1 MRLAASTQPD
11 SPRGRTAM
19 RNLILTLALSGLLL
33 PCRGF
38 GEEDVFAPRKTS
50 TRRQAVVLSA
60 LFPGLGQL
68 SSGRKVTGT
77 ILLVA
82 EIGSL
87 ATALTANENYNTR
100 LDNFERLKSEYEQ
113 MAAGNSRHDL
123 AEQQWQEV
131 SAEADDL
138 NNLHNIRRTYTAAA
152 VGIYVYNLVD
162 ILLLNPPE
170 AGSDKPWG
178 LRAVPA
184 LGEGPA
190 RLMVTGR
197 F

>member
-1 MRLAASTQPD
+1 
-11 SPRGRTAM
+11 M
-19 RNLILTLALSGLLL
+19 RNLILTLALSGILLL
-33 PCRGF
+33 PCRSF
-38 GEEDVFAPRKTS
+38 AEEDVFATRKAAS
-50 TRRQAVVLSA
+50 RKEAVILSA

-68 SSGRKVTGT
+68 STGRKVTGT

-100 LDNFERLKSEYEQ
+100 LDNYERLKLEYEL

-123 AEQQWQEV
+123 AEQRWREL
-131 SAEADDL
+131 SAEAEDL
-138 NNLHNIRRTYTAAA
+138 DGLHNIRRAYTAAA
-152 VGIYVYNLVD
+152 AGIYVYNLVD
-162 ILLLNPPE
+162 ILLLNRPE
-170 AGSDKPWG
+170 PGADRSWS
-178 LRAVPA
+178 LRAVPG

-190 RLMVTGR
+190 RLMVTGS

>member
-1 MRLAASTQPD
+1 
-11 SPRGRTAM
+11 M
-19 RNLILTLALSGLLL
+19 RNLILTLVLSGILL
-33 PCRGF
+33 PCG
-38 GEEDVFAPRKTS
+38 VFAEEEVFAARKS
-50 TRRQAVVLSA
+50 ATRKEAVILSA

-68 SSGRKVTGT
+68 STGRKVTGT

-113 MAAGNSRHDL
+113 MAAGNTRHDL
-123 AEQQWQEV
+123 AEQRWQELR
-131 SAEADDL
+131 AEADDL
-138 NNLHNIRRTYTAAA
+138 DGLHNLRRAYTAAA
-152 VGIYVYNLVD
+152 VGIYVFNLVD

-170 AGSDKPWG
+170 AGSDKSWS
-178 LRAVPA
+178 LRASPG
-184 LGEGPA
+184 LGESPP
-190 RLMVTGR
+190 RLMVTGS

>member
-1 MRLAASTQPD
+1 
-11 SPRGRTAM
+11 M
-19 RNLILTLALSGLLL
+19 RNLILTLALSGILLL
-33 PCRGF
+33 PCGARA
-38 GEEDVFAPRKTS
+38 EEDVFAARKTAS
-50 TRRQAVVLSA
+50 RKEAVILSA

-77 ILLVA
+77 ILLVS

-87 ATALTANENYNTR
+87 ATVLTANENYNTR

-123 AEQQWQEV
+123 AEQRWQELT
-131 SAEADDL
+131 SEADDL
-138 NNLHNIRRTYTAAA
+138 DGLHNLRRAYTAAA

-170 AGSDKPWG
+170 TAAARSWS
-178 LRAVPA
+178 LRAVPG

-190 RLMVTGR
+190 RLMVAGS

>member
-1 MRLAASTQPD
+1 
-11 SPRGRTAM
+11 M
-19 RNLILTLALSGLLL
+19 RNLILTLALSGILL
-33 PCRGF
+33 PCRAH
-38 GEEDVFAPRKTS
+38 GEEDIFAARKTA
-50 TRRQAVVLSA
+50 TRREALILSA

-68 SSGRKVTGT
+68 STGRKVTGT

-123 AEQQWQEV
+123 AEQRWQEL

-138 NNLHNIRRTYTAAA
+138 DGLHNIRRAYTAAA
-152 VGIYVYNLVD
+152 VGIYVYNLVN

-170 AGSDKPWG
+170 AGSAQAWS
-178 LRAVPA
+178 LRAVPG

-190 RLMVTGR
+190 RLMVTGS